1 VVALGWYKSG
11 PLSDQPKLE
20 PASPSDLEEIRRLLD
35 GADLPSVDVG
45 EHLAGFLVARA
56 SRDLAGVVGVEAHGA
71 DALLRSLCVVADRR
85 GGGLGRAL
93 CAGAEAVARGGGAH
107 ELYLLTTNAHAYFER
122 QGFAVRTR
130 EDAAPAIRGTAEFR
144 TLCPSTAAVMSKRL
158 ADAGPRFFPRSM
170 LPLRPDVPGARMW
183 AVGLDRVLMT
193 YFEVDPGTRFEKH
206 HHEGEQITT
215 VVEGEL
221 LFEIDGA
228 VVRVG
233 PGEAIA
239 IPAGT
244 AHAVFTLDH
253 AAKAFDSWSAPFPKA
268 R

>member
-1 VVALGWYKSG
+1 VDT
-11 PLSDQPKLE
+11 PPTLE
-20 PASPSDLEEIRRLLD
+20 PASPSDLEPIRRLLD
-35 GADLPSVDVG
+35 ESGLPSADVA

-56 SRDLAGVVGVEAHGA
+56 GRELAGVVGVEAHGA
-71 DALLRSLCVVADRR
+71 EALLRSLCVVPERR
-85 GGGLGRAL
+85 GRGLARAL
-93 CAGAEAVARGGGAH
+93 CAGADAVARGTGAR
-107 ELYLLTTNAHAYFER
+107 EVYLLTTDARRYFEK
-122 QGFAVRTR
+122 QGFVAR
-130 EDAAPAIRGTAEFR
+130 ERQDAAAAIQGTAQFK
-144 TLCPSTAAVMSKRL
+144 TLCPSTATVMSKRL
-158 ADAGPRFFPRSM
+158 TDAGPRFLPRSL

-193 YFEVDPGTRFEKH
+193 YFEVDPGTRFDRH
-206 HHEGEQITT
+206 QHDGEQITS

-239 IPAGT
+239 IPPGT
-244 AHAVFTLDH
+244 PHAVFTRDRS
-253 AAKAFDSWSAPFPKA
+253 AKAFDSWSPPFPAA